1 MSSGFGRTEN
11 QSSPEPRVPSP
22 EWERMVLVG
31 RIARP
36 HGIRGHVIVTPDTD
50 FVEDR
55 FQTGATF
62 WTRSDRGNEVLT
74 VNSARLQNG
83 RPVIG
88 FEGFEKIEAVER
100 LAGLELRVPEDSLLP
115 LDAGAYYVHDLVG
128 CAVETISGEPVGEVK
143 RVEGGAG
150 ASVLSVEGRR
160 GEVLVPLAA
169 DICVEVDIG
178 GRRIRINPPEGLL
191 ELNEK

>member
-1 MSSGFGRTEN
+1 MADWN
-11 QSSPEPRVPSP
+11 Q
-22 EWERMVLVG
+22 MVLVG
-31 RIARP
+31 RISRP
-36 HGIRGHVIVTPDTD
+36 HGIRGQVIVAPETD
-50 FVEDR
+50 FVEER

-62 WTRSDRGNEVLT
+62 WTQSDRGHEVLKVT
-74 VNSARLQNG
+74 SARVQNG

-88 FEGFEKIEAVER
+88 FEGFEKIEDVER
-100 LAGLELRVPEDSLLP
+100 LAGLDLRVPEDSLLP

-143 RVEGGAG
+143 RVDGGAG

-169 DICVEVDIG
+169 DICVEVDIA
-178 GRRIRINPPEGLL
+178 GRKIRINPPEGLL
-191 ELNEK
+191 ELNQK

>member
-1 MSSGFGRTEN
+1 MGYGRNSTSGTDVSGI
-11 QSSPEPRVPSP
+11 SDP
-22 EWERMVLVG
+22 EWDRMVLVG

-36 HGIRGHVIVTPDTD
+36 HGIRGQVIVTPETD
-50 FVEDR
+50 FVEER
-55 FQTGATF
+55 FRTGATF
-62 WTRSDRGNEVLT
+62 WTQSDRGREVLNVT
-74 VNSARLQNG
+74 SARVQNG

-88 FEGFEKIEAVER
+88 FEGFERIEDVER
-100 LAGLELRVPEDSLLP
+100 LAGLDLRIPEDSLLP

-128 CAVETISGEPVGEVK
+128 CAVETISGEPVGEVR

-160 GEVLVPLAA
+160 GEVLVPLAT
-169 DICVEVDIG
+169 DICVEVDIA

-191 ELNEK
+191 ELNQK